1 MRTVS
6 HCMTSHSSAKV
17 MVPKRFFFLSAVN
30 PNGRR
35 RARKSPFHKQCE
47 VGPLPPTSFHAA
59 QGIFNMTQRL
69 SKCPISAAGEKEV
82 VEDDALSHKT
92 LAVAADRLHPTAA
105 AAAVVHV
112 SRVKR
117 GGGDWC
123 GRLFAD
129 FIATELGPL
138 KPKPPT
144 QLQLLIYS
152 SAKHIS
158 LTSAFSSTF
167 FPLFN

>member
-1 MRTVS
+1 
-6 HCMTSHSSAKV
+6 
-17 MVPKRFFFLSAVN
+17 
-30 PNGRR
+30 
-35 RARKSPFHKQCE
+35 
-47 VGPLPPTSFHAA
+47 
-59 QGIFNMTQRL
+59 
-69 SKCPISAAGEKEV
+69 V

-138 KPKPPT
+138 KPKPPIYAT
-144 QLQLLIYS
+144 AAPNLLQR
-152 SAKHIS
+152 KKCM
-158 LTSAFSSTF
+158 
-167 FPLFN
+167 P

>member
-1 MRTVS
+1 M
-6 HCMTSHSSAKV
+6 
-17 MVPKRFFFLSAVN
+17 
-30 PNGRR
+30 
-35 RARKSPFHKQCE
+35 
-47 VGPLPPTSFHAA
+47 
-59 QGIFNMTQRL
+59 
-69 SKCPISAAGEKEV
+69 

-158 LTSAFSSTF
+158 LTSAFSSTL
-167 FPLFN
+167 FPYLIDLVIDVAIKDVPFGGAVPPL